1 MTKLTQFSV
10 AFAASLT
17 LAGAASD
24 PRIQTE
30 QASAP
35 AKPGE
40 AQDYVGCLERL
51 SSTGNT
57 FILTNVRP
65 ASQKSTV
72 SGTLLSNKS
81 YVVIPANDR
90 VDVASWAGYDV
101 TVTGTMQENPKA
113 GTTRTNP
120 PSEPG
125 KDPAAAAAE
134 MMGTITASSVKRH
147 GMTCPS

>member
-1 MTKLTQFSV
+1 VTKLIQFSV
-10 AFAASLT
+10 AFAASLI
-17 LAGAASD
+17 LAAAASG
-24 PRIQTE
+24 PRIQT
-30 QASAP
+30 QKASAP
-35 AKPGE
+35 PKPGE

-81 YVVIPANDR
+81 YVVIAADDR

-101 TVTGTMQENPKA
+101 TVTGTMEENPKA
-113 GTTRTNP
+113 GTTRTTATP
-120 PSEPG
+120 EPG
-125 KDPAAAAAE
+125 KDPAAAAAQ
-134 MMGTITASSVKRH
+134 MMGTITATSVKRH